1 MGKTL
6 TRDQRKNSKYIQ
18 RNEDR
23 RRKNE
28 SFYETVPEKPV
39 TKPRK
44 KWKPHSEI
52 EAD

>member
-28 SFYETVPEKPV
+28 SFRDEEPKAPV
-39 TKPRK
+39 TKVRK
-44 KWKPHSEI
+44 KWRPHSEI